1 MASEL
6 QWLAR
11 GLRAGEV
18 PTVGFIG
25 DSYSGGSAD
34 VPSAST
40 IDRVA
45 SRRLGVRSVSSAQ
58 GGTGYITDGKANIA
72 SNSVFGSAERVGR
85 IVQAQPDAVA
95 VVGGLNDEGKDLGQ
109 VAAAVKKC
117 LADLRAGLP
126 DAPIVV
132 VGPQPSGGAR
142 TVGGTF
148 ADLVKTTADAVAS
161 CGVDGVVFADWAGLA
176 GGRAKDFH
184 AGQTYWRGDTIA
196 YAGAIYR
203 VEAAFWAGA
212 SPAAAY
218 PAVRQV
224 SAVFTGTGKAGA
236 PAGDGNRDLYISADG
251 VHPTNQG
258 SEALGDALAVCLRDG
273 FEQLRG
279 WVVSGQLREQRRL
292 LAAAAKAE
300 AEFLEGRQTG
310 PGAGPGPTPPP
321 APSGPAVLAWSGYGY
336 KDGGYA
342 GVSQL
347 RVADAV
353 KDGLA
358 GAHLDCWVCGSGE
371 YVLAAMWAINPA
383 DQQGT
388 SIYNRSLADLRKLPV
403 MPAGSVC
410 TLDDAVTMLPA
421 GETIVG
427 EYGPCSSQAA
437 PSAEN
442 QKDTAKWLAYC
453 AKLVGQG
460 RFVQLT
466 WQDAASTRAA
476 GKKALPGVRQLV
488 CVPNDAL
495 NGVDVSNADIVAGDA
510 QTYSQDDWAKLAGKG
525 RTVWVY
531 NVRSRGD
538 VEKAAQGLKAA
549 GVTAEAVMVYT
560 HEAAEAVKTAAV

>member
-18 PTVGFIG
+18 PTIGFIG

-34 VPSAST
+34 VPAAST

-85 IVQAQPDAVA
+85 IVQAAPDAVA

-109 VAAAVKKC
+109 FGSAVKKI

-148 ADLVKTTADAVAS
+148 ADLVKATADAVAS
-161 CGVDGVVFADWAGLA
+161 CGVDGVAFVDWAGLA
-176 GGRAKDFH
+176 AGRAKEFH

-203 VEAAFWAGA
+203 VEAAFWAGG
-212 SPAAAY
+212 SPAAAF

-251 VHPTNQG
+251 THPTNQG
-258 SEALGDALAVCLRDG
+258 SEALGDALAACLRDG
-273 FEQLRG
+273 FDRLRG
-279 WVVSGQLREQRRL
+279 WVVSGQLRKQRRL

-300 AEFLEGRQTG
+300 AAFKAGLPSGQGG
-310 PGAGPGPTPPP
+310 PEKPP
-321 APSGPAVLAWSGYGY
+321 APRGPQALAWNGYGF

-342 GVSQL
+342 GISNL
-347 RVADAV
+347 RVQDIT

-358 GAHLDCWVCGSGE
+358 GAHLDCWAAGSGE
-371 YVLAAMWAINPA
+371 YVLSAQWVVNPA
-383 DQQGT
+383 DQNGT
-388 SIYNRSLADLRKLPV
+388 SIYNRSLADLRKLPP
-403 MPAGSVC
+403 MLAGGVC
-410 TLDDAVTMLPA
+410 TFDEAAPLLPA
-421 GETIVG
+421 GGLVVG
-427 EYGPCSSQAA
+427 EYGPCSSQAN
-437 PSAEN
+437 PSADN
-442 QKDTAKWLAYC
+442 RKDTAKWLAHC
-453 AKLVGQG
+453 AGLVGAG

-466 WQDAASTRAA
+466 WQDAVSARAA
-476 GKKALPGVRQLV
+476 GKAAQPGVRQLV
-488 CVPNDAL
+488 CVPKDAL
-495 NGVDVSNADIVAGDA
+495 DHVDVSKADIVAGDA
-510 QTYSQDDWAKLAGKG
+510 QTYSQADWAKLAGKG

-531 NVRSRGD
+531 NARSRGD
-538 VEKAAQGLKAA
+538 VEKSAQALKAA
-549 GVTAEAVMVYT
+549 GATAEAVLVYT
-560 HEAAEAVKTAAV
+560 HEAAEAVKALTV

>member
-1 MASEL
+1 MVSEL

-58 GGTGYITDGKANIA
+58 GGTGYVTDGKANIA
-72 SNSVFGSAERVGR
+72 SNTVFGSAERVGR
-85 IVQAQPDAVA
+85 IVQAAPDAVA
-95 VVGGLNDEGKDLGQ
+95 IVGGLNDEGKDLAQ

-117 LADLRAGLP
+117 LSDLRAGLP
-126 DAPIVV
+126 DVPIVV

-148 ADLVKTTADAVAS
+148 ADLVKATADAVAS
-161 CGVDGVVFADWAGLA
+161 CGVDGVAFIDWAGLA
-176 GGRAKDFH
+176 GGRAKDFQ
-184 AGQTYWRGDTIA
+184 AGQTYWRGDVIA

-203 VEAAFWAGA
+203 VDAGFWAGD
-212 SPAAAY
+212 SPAGAF
-218 PAVRQV
+218 PQVRQV

-258 SEALGDALAVCLRDG
+258 SEALGDALAACLRDG
-273 FEQLRG
+273 FGQLRG

-292 LAAAAKAE
+292 LAAAAAAE
-300 AEFLEGRQTG
+300 AEFLKSLQSGQSGQGGQEK
-310 PGAGPGPTPPP
+310 
-321 APSGPAVLAWSGYGY
+321 PSGPLVLAWDGYGY
-336 KDGGYA
+336 KDGSYA
-342 GVSQL
+342 GISQL
-347 RVADAV
+347 RIADIG

-358 GAHLDCWVCGSGE
+358 GAHLDCWACGTGE
-371 YVLAAMWAINPA
+371 YVLSAQWVINPA

-388 SIYNRSLADLRKLPV
+388 SIYNRSLADLRKLPA
-403 MPAGSVC
+403 MPAGGVC
-410 TLDDAVTMLPA
+410 TFDEAAAVLPS
-421 GETIVG
+421 GGTVVG

-437 PSAEN
+437 PSPDN
-442 QKDTAKWLAYC
+442 VKDTAKWLAHC
-453 AKLVGQG
+453 AGLVGAG

-476 GKKALPGVRQLV
+476 GKKALPAVRQLV
-488 CVPNDAL
+488 CVPKGAL
-495 NGVDVSNADIVAGDA
+495 AGVDVSNADIVAGDA
-510 QTYSQDDWAKLAGKG
+510 QTYSQGDWAELAGKG
-525 RTVWVY
+525 RRVWVY
-531 NVRSRGD
+531 NARRRGD
-538 VEKAAQGLKAA
+538 VEKAANGLKAA
-549 GVTAEAVMVYT
+549 GVTAEAVIVYT
-560 HEAAEAVKTAAV
+560 HEAAEAAKAVAV

>member
-34 VPSAST
+34 VPAAST

-58 GGTGYITDGKANIA
+58 GGTGYITDGKANTA
-72 SNSVFGSAERVGR
+72 SNTVFGSAERVGQ
-85 IVQAQPDAVA
+85 IVRAAPDAVA

-109 VAAAVKKC
+109 FAAAVKKC

-148 ADLVKTTADAVAS
+148 ADLVKATADAVAS
-161 CGVDGVVFADWAGLA
+161 CGVDGVAFVDWAGLA
-176 GGRAKDFH
+176 AGRAKDFH

-203 VEAAFWAGA
+203 VEAAFWAGG
-212 SPAAAY
+212 SPAAAF
-218 PAVRQV
+218 PEVRQV
-224 SAVFTGTGKAGA
+224 SAVFTGTGKAGS

-251 VHPTNQG
+251 LHPTNQG
-258 SEALGDALAVCLRDG
+258 SEALGDALAACLRGG
-273 FEQLRG
+273 FESLRG
-279 WVVSGQLREQRRL
+279 WVVSEQLREQRRL
-292 LAAAAKAE
+292 AAAARRAE
-300 AEFLEGRQTG
+300 AEFLKGLQAGQSGHEK
-310 PGAGPGPTPPP
+310 PAGPQ
-321 APSGPAVLAWSGYGY
+321 VLAWNGYGF
-336 KDGGYA
+336 KDGDYA
-342 GVSQL
+342 GISSIRLQDIV
-347 RVADAV
+347 R
-353 KDGLA
+353 DGLA
-358 GAHLDCWVCGSGE
+358 GAHLDCYLCGSGE
-371 YVLAAMWAINPA
+371 YVLSSSWAINPA
-383 DQQGT
+383 KQAET

-403 MPAGSVC
+403 MPSGAVC
-410 TLDDAVTMLPA
+410 TFDEGAPLLPA
-421 GETIVG
+421 GGTVVG

-437 PSAEN
+437 PSPDN
-442 QKDTAKWLAYC
+442 QKDTEKWLAHC
-453 AKLVGQG
+453 AGLVGAG

-476 GKKALPGVRQLV
+476 GKAAQPGVRQLV
-488 CVPNDAL
+488 CVPKDAL
-495 NGVDVSNADIVAGDA
+495 DRVDVSKADIVAGDA
-510 QTYSQDDWAKLAGKG
+510 QTYSQADWAKLAGKG
-525 RTVWVY
+525 RTVWAY
-531 NVRSRGD
+531 NARSRDD
-538 VEKAAQGLKAA
+538 VENAAQQLKAA
-549 GVTAEAVMVYT
+549 RVAAEAVLVHT
-560 HEAAEAVKTAAV
+560 HEAAEAAKAW

>member
-18 PTVGFIG
+18 PTIGFIG

-34 VPSAST
+34 VPAAST

-72 SNSVFGSAERVGR
+72 SNSVFGSAERVGQ
-85 IVQAQPDAVA
+85 IVRAAPDGVA

-109 VAAAVKKC
+109 FGAAVKKI

-148 ADLVKTTADAVAS
+148 ADLVKATADAVAS
-161 CGVDGVVFADWAGLA
+161 CGVDGVAFVDWAGLA
-176 GGRAKDFH
+176 AGRAKDFH

-196 YAGAIYR
+196 YTGAIYR
-203 VEAAFWAGA
+203 VEAAFWAGG
-212 SPAAAY
+212 SPAAAF
-218 PAVRQV
+218 PEVQQV
-224 SAVFTGTGKAGA
+224 SAVFTGTGKAGS

-251 VHPTNQG
+251 THPTNQG
-258 SEALGDALAVCLRDG
+258 SEALGDALAACLRDG
-273 FEQLRG
+273 FGRLRG

-300 AEFLEGRQTG
+300 AVFKAGLPSGQGGQEKPPAKPTG
-310 PGAGPGPTPPP
+310 PL
-321 APSGPAVLAWSGYGY
+321 VLAWNGYGF
-336 KDGGYA
+336 KDGNYA
-342 GVSQL
+342 GISLPRIQDI
-347 RVADAV
+347 A

-358 GAHLDCWVCGSGE
+358 GAHLNCWACGSGE
-371 YVLAAMWAINPA
+371 YVLSSSWVINP
-383 DQQGT
+383 DKLQET
-388 SIYNRSLADLRKLPV
+388 SIYNRSLADLRKLPA
-403 MPAGSVC
+403 MPAGGVC
-410 TLDDAVTMLPA
+410 TFDEAVPMLPA
-421 GETIVG
+421 GGLVVG

-437 PSAEN
+437 PSVDN
-442 QKDTAKWLAYC
+442 QKDTAKWLAHC
-453 AKLVGQG
+453 AGLVGAS
-460 RFVQLT
+460 RFVQST

-476 GKKALPGVRQLV
+476 GKAAQPGVRQLV
-488 CVPNDAL
+488 YVPKDAL
-495 NGVDVSNADIVAGDA
+495 DHVDVSKADIVAGDA
-510 QTYSQDDWAKLAGKG
+510 QTYSQADWAKLAGKG

-531 NVRSRGD
+531 NARSRGD
-538 VEKAAQGLKAA
+538 VAKAAQGLKDA
-549 GVTAEAVMVYT
+549 GVKAEAVLVYMR
-560 HEAAEAVKTAAV
+560 EAAEAAKAG

>member
-11 GLRAGEV
+11 GLRAGEI

-34 VPSAST
+34 VPPAST

-72 SNSVFGSAERVGR
+72 SNSVFGSAERVGQ
-85 IVQAQPDAVA
+85 IVRAAPDAVA

-109 VAAAVKKC
+109 FAAAVKKI

-148 ADLVKTTADAVAS
+148 ADLVKATADAVAS
-161 CGVDGVVFADWAGLA
+161 CGVDGAAFVDWAGLA
-176 GGRAKDFH
+176 AGRAKDFH

-196 YAGAIYR
+196 YTGAIYR
-203 VEAAFWAGA
+203 VEAAFWAGS
-212 SPAAAY
+212 SPAAAF
-218 PAVRQV
+218 PEVRQV

-251 VHPTNQG
+251 THPTNQG
-258 SEALGDALAVCLRDG
+258 SEALGDALAACLRDG
-273 FEQLRG
+273 FERLRG

-300 AEFLEGRQTG
+300 AEFLKGLQSGQSGQGGQEK
-310 PGAGPGPTPPP
+310 PP
-321 APSGPAVLAWSGYGY
+321 APRGPQALAWNGYGF
-336 KDGGYA
+336 KDGDYA
-342 GVSQL
+342 GISSL
-347 RVADAV
+347 RVQDIA

-358 GAHLDCWVCGSGE
+358 GAHLNCWACGSGE
-371 YVLAAMWAINPA
+371 YALSSSWGINPNN
-383 DQQGT
+383 QNGT
-388 SIYNRSLADLRKLPV
+388 SIYNRSLADLRKLPA
-403 MPAGSVC
+403 MPAGGVC
-410 TLDDAVTMLPA
+410 TFDEAAPLLPA
-421 GETIVG
+421 GSTVVG

-437 PSAEN
+437 PSADN
-442 QKDTAKWLAYC
+442 QKDTAKWLAHC
-453 AKLVGQG
+453 AGLVGAG

-476 GKKALPGVRQLV
+476 GKASTPGVRQLV
-488 CVPNDAL
+488 CVPKDAL
-495 NGVDVSNADIVAGDA
+495 AGVDVSKADIVAGDA
-510 QTYSQDDWAKLAGKG
+510 QTYGQADWQKLAGKG

-531 NVRSRGD
+531 NARSRGD
-538 VEKAAQGLKAA
+538 VEKAAQRLKAA
-549 GVTAEAVMVYT
+549 GVTAEAVLVYT
-560 HEAAEAVKTAAV
+560 HEAAEAVKAWAW

>member
-11 GLRAGEV
+11 SLRAGEV

-34 VPSAST
+34 VPPAST

-72 SNSVFGSAERVGR
+72 SNSVFGSAERVGQ
-85 IVQAQPDAVA
+85 IVRAQPDAVA

-109 VAAAVKKC
+109 FAAAVKKC

-148 ADLVKTTADAVAS
+148 ADLVKATADAVAS
-161 CGVDGVVFADWAGLA
+161 CGVDGVAFVDWAGLA

-184 AGQTYWRGDTIA
+184 AGATYWRGDVIA

-203 VEAAFWAGA
+203 VDAGFWAGD
-212 SPAAAY
+212 SPAGAF

-258 SEALGDALAVCLRDG
+258 SEALGDALAACLRTG
-273 FEQLRG
+273 FEELRG
-279 WVVSGQLREQRRL
+279 WVTSDQLRGQLRL
-292 LAAAAKAE
+292 IAAAAKAE
-300 AEFLEGRQTG
+300 AAFK
-310 PGAGPGPTPPP
+310 AGLPSGQGGGTTPP
-321 APSGPAVLAWSGYGY
+321 APAGAGVLAWNGYGF
-336 KDGGYA
+336 KDGSYA
-342 GVSQL
+342 GVSYL
-347 RVADAV
+347 RMQDVA

-358 GAHLDCWVCGSGE
+358 GAHLNCWACGSGE
-371 YVLAAMWAINPA
+371 YVLSAQWAINPA
-383 DQQGT
+383 DQNGT
-388 SIYNRSLADLRKLPV
+388 SIYNRSLADLRKLKP
-403 MPAGSVC
+403 MPAGGVC
-410 TLDDAVTMLPA
+410 TFDEAVAALPA
-421 GETIVG
+421 GGPVVG
-427 EYGPCSSQAA
+427 EYGPASTQAA
-437 PSAEN
+437 PSPDN
-442 QKDTAKWLAYC
+442 VKDTAKWLAHC
-453 AKLVGQG
+453 AGLVGQA

-476 GKKALPGVRQLV
+476 GKKAMPGVRQLV
-488 CVPNDAL
+488 CVPKDAL
-495 NGVDVSNADIVAGDA
+495 DRVDISNADIVAGDA
-510 QTYSQDDWAKLAGKG
+510 QTYSQGDWGKLAGKG
-525 RTVWVY
+525 KAVWVY
-531 NVRSRGD
+531 NVRD
-538 VEKAAQGLKAA
+538 AQAGAQAGQRLKEA
-549 GVTAEAVMVYT
+549 GVRVGGVMVYT
-560 HEAAEAVKTAAV
+560 KAAAESFAAAYKS

>member
-18 PTVGFIG
+18 PTIGFIG
-25 DSYSGGSAD
+25 DSYSGGSSD
-34 VPSAST
+34 VPAAST

-85 IVQAQPDAVA
+85 IVQAAPDGVA
-95 VVGGLNDEGKDLGQ
+95 IVGGLNDEGKGLGQ
-109 VAAAVKKC
+109 FAAAVKKI
-117 LADLRAGLP
+117 LADFRAGLP

-148 ADLVKTTADAVAS
+148 ADLVKATADAVAS
-161 CGVDGVVFADWAGLA
+161 CGVDGVAFVDWAGLA

-203 VEAAFWAGA
+203 VEAAFWAGG
-212 SPAAAY
+212 SPAAAF
-218 PAVRQV
+218 PDVRQV

-251 VHPTNQG
+251 THPTNQG
-258 SEALGDALAVCLRDG
+258 SEALGDALAACLRDG
-273 FEQLRG
+273 FGRLRG

-300 AEFLEGRQTG
+300 AVFKAGLPSGQGGQEKPPAKPTG
-310 PGAGPGPTPPP
+310 PL
-321 APSGPAVLAWSGYGY
+321 VLAWNGYGF
-336 KDGGYA
+336 KDGNYA
-342 GVSQL
+342 GISLPRIQDI
-347 RVADAV
+347 A

-358 GAHLDCWVCGSGE
+358 GAHLDCWACGSGE
-371 YVLAAMWAINPA
+371 YVLSSSWVINP
-383 DQQGT
+383 DKQQET
-388 SIYNRSLADLRKLPV
+388 SIYNRSLADLRKLPA
-403 MPAGSVC
+403 MLAGGVC
-410 TLDDAVTMLPA
+410 TFDEAVPMLPA
-421 GETIVG
+421 GGLVVG

-437 PSAEN
+437 PSADN
-442 QKDTAKWLAYC
+442 QKDTAKWLAHC
-453 AKLVGQG
+453 AGLVGAS
-460 RFVQLT
+460 RFVQST

-476 GKKALPGVRQLV
+476 GKAAQPGVRQLV
-488 CVPNDAL
+488 CVPKDAL
-495 NGVDVSNADIVAGDA
+495 DHVDVSKADIVAGDA
-510 QTYSQDDWAKLAGKG
+510 QTYSQADWAKLAGKG

-531 NVRSRGD
+531 NARSRGD
-538 VEKAAQGLKAA
+538 VAKAAQGLKDA
-549 GVTAEAVMVYT
+549 GATAEAVLVYT
-560 HEAAEAVKTAAV
+560 HEAAEAVKAG

>member
-18 PTVGFIG
+18 PTVGVIG

-34 VPSAST
+34 VPPAST

-72 SNSVFGSAERVGR
+72 SNTVFGSAERVGR
-85 IVQAQPDAVA
+85 IVQAAPDGVA
-95 VVGGLNDEGKDLGQ
+95 IVGGLNDEGKDLAQ
-109 VAAAVKKC
+109 VGAAVKKC
-117 LADLRAGLP
+117 LSDLRAGLP

-148 ADLVKTTADAVAS
+148 ADLVKATADAVAS
-161 CGVDGVVFADWAGLA
+161 CGVDGVAFVDWAGLA

-184 AGQTYWRGDTIA
+184 AGQTYWRGDVIA

-203 VEAAFWAGA
+203 VEASFWAGD
-212 SPAAAY
+212 SPAGAF
-218 PAVRQV
+218 PQVRQV

-251 VHPTNQG
+251 IHPTNQG
-258 SEALGDALAVCLRDG
+258 SEALGDALAVCLRSG
-273 FEQLRG
+273 FEELRG
-279 WVVSGQLREQRRL
+279 WVTSDQLREQRRL

-300 AEFLEGRQTG
+300 AAFKAGLPTG
-310 PGAGPGPTPPP
+310 QGGGVTPP
-321 APSGPAVLAWSGYGY
+321 APAGPAMLAWNGYGY
-336 KDGGYA
+336 KDGSYA

-347 RVADAV
+347 RVADAA

-358 GAHLDCWVCGSGE
+358 GAHLDCWACGSGE
-371 YVLAAMWAINPA
+371 YVLSAQWCINSA

-388 SIYNRSLADLRKLPV
+388 SIYNRSIADLRKLPP
-403 MPAGSVC
+403 MPAGGVC
-410 TLDDAVTMLPA
+410 TFDEAVQVLPA
-421 GETIVG
+421 GGVVVG
-427 EYGPCSSQAA
+427 EYGPCSSQAS
-437 PSAEN
+437 PSPDN
-442 QKDTAKWLAYC
+442 VKDTAKWLAHC
-453 AKLVGQG
+453 AGLVGQS

-476 GKKALPGVRQLV
+476 GKKAMPGVRQLV
-488 CVPNDAL
+488 CVSK
-495 NGVDVSNADIVAGDA
+495 NGLDSVDVSSADIVSGDA
-510 QTYSQDDWAKLAGKG
+510 EAFTQADWQKLAGKG
-525 RTVWVY
+525 KTVWVH
-531 NVRSRGD
+531 NVPN
-538 VEKAAQGLKAA
+538 AQVGAQAGQRLKGA

-560 HEAAEAVKTAAV
+560 KEAAEAVKASSAG

>member
-1 MASEL
+1 MASDL

-34 VPSAST
+34 VPPAST

-72 SNSVFGSAERVGR
+72 SNTVFGSAERVGR
-85 IVQAQPDAVA
+85 IVQAAPDAVA
-95 VVGGLNDEGKDLGQ
+95 VVGGLNDEGKDLAQ
-109 VAAAVKKC
+109 FAAAVKKC

-148 ADLVKTTADAVAS
+148 ADLVKATADAVAS
-161 CGVDGVVFADWAGLA
+161 CGVDGVAFVDWAGLA
-176 GGRAKDFH
+176 GGRAQDFH
-184 AGQTYWRGDTIA
+184 AGQTYWRGDTVA

-203 VEAAFWAGA
+203 VEAGFWAGD
-212 SPAAAY
+212 SPAGAF

-258 SEALGDALAVCLRDG
+258 SEALGDALAACLRDG
-273 FEQLRG
+273 FERLRG
-279 WVVSGQLREQRRL
+279 WVVSAQLREQRRL

-300 AEFLEGRQTG
+300 AAFK
-310 PGAGPGPTPPP
+310 AGLPSGQGGGTTPT
-321 APSGPAVLAWSGYGY
+321 PSGPQVLAWNGYGY
-336 KDGGYA
+336 KDGSYG
-342 GVSQL
+342 GVTQP
-347 RVADAV
+347 RIGDIK

-358 GAHLDCWVCGSGE
+358 GAHLDCWACGSGE
-371 YVLAAMWAINPA
+371 YVLSSQWCINPA
-383 DQQGT
+383 DQNGT
-388 SIYNRSLADLRKLPV
+388 SIYNRSLADLRKLPP
-403 MPAGSVC
+403 MPAGGVC
-410 TLDDAVTMLPA
+410 TFDEALQLLSA
-421 GETIVG
+421 GATIVG
-427 EYGPCSSQAA
+427 EYGPCSTQAA
-437 PSAEN
+437 PSPDN
-442 QKDTAKWLAYC
+442 VKDTAKWLAHC
-453 AKLVGQG
+453 AGLVGAS

-476 GKKALPGVRQLV
+476 GKASTPGIRQLV
-488 CVPNDAL
+488 CVPKTAL
-495 NGVDVSNADIVAGDA
+495 DSVDVSKADIVAGDA
-510 QTYSQDDWAKLAGKG
+510 QTYEQADWAKLAGKG

-531 NVRSRGD
+531 NARSRGD
-538 VEKAAQGLKAA
+538 VEKAARGLKAA
-549 GVTAEAVMVYT
+549 GVAAEAALVYT
-560 HEAAEAVKTAAV
+560 REAAEAVKAFSAV

>member
-34 VPSAST
+34 VPPAST

-58 GGTGYITDGKANIA
+58 GGTGYVTDGKANMP

-85 IVQAQPDAVA
+85 IVQAAPDAVA

-109 VAAAVKKC
+109 VAGAVKKC

-148 ADLVKTTADAVAS
+148 ADLVKATADAVAS
-161 CGVDGVVFADWAGLA
+161 CGVDGVAFVDWAGLA
-176 GGRAKDFH
+176 GGRAQDFH
-184 AGQTYWRGDTIA
+184 AGATYWHGDTIA

-203 VEAAFWAGA
+203 VEAGFWAGD
-212 SPAAAY
+212 SPAGAF

-236 PAGDGNRDLYISADG
+236 PAGDGNRDLYISSDG
-251 VHPTNQG
+251 IHPTNQG
-258 SEALGDALAVCLRDG
+258 SEALGDALAVCLRTG
-273 FEQLRG
+273 FEELRG
-279 WVVSGQLREQRRL
+279 WATSGQLREQRRL
-292 LAAAAKAE
+292 IAAAAKAE
-300 AEFLEGRQTG
+300 AEFKVGLPSEQGGGTTLTG
-310 PGAGPGPTPPP
+310 QLM
-321 APSGPAVLAWSGYGY
+321 LAWDGYGY
-336 KDGGYA
+336 KDGSYA
-342 GVSQL
+342 GISQL
-347 RVADAV
+347 RVADIK

-358 GAHLDCWVCGSGE
+358 GAHLNCWACGSGE
-371 YVLAAMWAINPA
+371 YVLSAAWCLNPA
-383 DQQGT
+383 DQSGT
-388 SIYNRSLADLRKLPV
+388 SIYNRRLADLRKLPS
-403 MPAGSVC
+403 MPSGEVC
-410 TLDDAVTMLPA
+410 TFDEAVSVLPA
-421 GETIVG
+421 GRTVVG
-427 EYGPCSSQAA
+427 EYGPCSAQAA
-437 PSAEN
+437 PSPDN
-442 QKDTAKWLAYC
+442 VKDTAKWLAHC
-453 AKLVGQG
+453 AGLVGRD

-476 GKKALPGVRQLV
+476 GKKAMPGVRQLV
-488 CVPNDAL
+488 CVSRDAIDR
-495 NGVDVSNADIVAGDA
+495 VDVSDADIVSGDA
-510 QTYSQDDWAKLAGKG
+510 VAFTQADWQKLAAKGKA
-525 RTVWVY
+525 VWVH
-531 NVRSRGD
+531 NVPN
-538 VEKAAQGLKAA
+538 VAA
-549 GVTAEAVMVYT
+549 GAQAGQRLKGAGVRPGAVMVYMKA
-560 HEAAEAVKTAAV
+560 AAESFAAAYKG

>member
-6 QWLAR
+6 QWIAR

-34 VPSAST
+34 VPPVST

-85 IVQAQPDAVA
+85 IVQADPDGVA

-109 VAAAVKKC
+109 FAAAVKKC

-148 ADLVKTTADAVAS
+148 ADLVKATGDAVAS
-161 CGVDGVVFADWAGLA
+161 CGVDGVAFVDWAGLA

-184 AGQTYWRGDTIA
+184 AWQTYWRGDTIT

-203 VEAAFWAGA
+203 VEAAFWAGG
-212 SPAAAY
+212 SPAAAF
-218 PAVRQV
+218 PDVRQA
-224 SAVFTGTGKAGA
+224 SAVFTGTGKAGS

-251 VHPTNQG
+251 THPTSQG
-258 SEALGDALAVCLRDG
+258 SEALGDALAACLRDG
-273 FEQLRG
+273 FGRLRG
-279 WVVSGQLREQRRL
+279 WVVSAQLREQRRL
-292 LAAAAKAE
+292 FAAASAAE
-300 AEFLEGRQTG
+300 AEFKKRFASGSGGKEK
-310 PGAGPGPTPPP
+310 PPVK
-321 APSGPAVLAWSGYGY
+321 PSGPQILAWAGYGF
-336 KDGGYA
+336 KDGDYA
-342 GVSQL
+342 GISSP
-347 RVADAV
+347 RVGDIAR
-353 KDGLA
+353 DGLA
-358 GAHLDCWVCGSGE
+358 GAHLDCWACGSGE
-371 YVLAAMWAINPA
+371 YVLSAQWCLAPGKE
-383 DQQGT
+383 QET
-388 SIYNRSLADLRKLPV
+388 SIYNRSLADLRKLPP
-403 MPAGSVC
+403 MPAGAVC
-410 TLDDAVTMLPA
+410 TFDEAVPLLPA
-421 GETIVG
+421 GGTVVG

-437 PSAEN
+437 PSPDN
-442 QKDTAKWLAYC
+442 TKDTKKWLAHC
-453 AKLVGQG
+453 AGLVGAG

-476 GKKALPGVRQLV
+476 GKASTPEVRQLV
-488 CVPNDAL
+488 CVPKGAL
-495 NGVDVSNADIVAGDA
+495 DGVDVSKADIVAGDA
-510 QTYSQDDWAKLAGKG
+510 QTYSQADWQKLAGKG

-538 VEKAAQGLKAA
+538 VEKALGQLKAA
-549 GVTAEAVMVYT
+549 GVTAAAVLVYT
-560 HEAAEAVKTAAV
+560 HEAAEAAKALAV

>member
-34 VPSAST
+34 VPAAST

-72 SNSVFGSAERVGR
+72 SNSVFGSAERVGQ
-85 IVQAQPDAVA
+85 IVQAAPDAVA
-95 VVGGLNDEGKDLGQ
+95 IVGGLNDEGKDLGQ
-109 VAAAVKKC
+109 FAAAVKKI

-148 ADLVKTTADAVAS
+148 ADLVKATADAVAS
-161 CGVDGVVFADWAGLA
+161 CGVDGVAFVDWAGLA
-176 GGRAKDFH
+176 GGRAKEFR
-184 AGQTYWRGDTIA
+184 AGQTYWRGDTVA

-203 VEAAFWAGA
+203 VEAAFWAGG
-212 SPAAAY
+212 SPAAAF
-218 PAVRQV
+218 PDVRQV
-224 SAVFTGTGKAGA
+224 SAVFTGTGKAGS

-251 VHPTNQG
+251 THPTNQG
-258 SEALGDALAVCLRDG
+258 SEALGDALAACLRGG
-273 FEQLRG
+273 FGRLRG

-300 AEFLEGRQTG
+300 AEFLESRQAG
-310 PGAGPGPTPPP
+310 QAGQGKPPAKPAGPKIF
-321 APSGPAVLAWSGYGY
+321 AWDGYGF
-336 KDGGYA
+336 KDGDYA
-342 GVSQL
+342 GISSL
-347 RVADAV
+347 RVQDAA

-358 GAHLDCWVCGSGE
+358 GVHLDCWQCGSGE
-371 YVLAAMWAINPA
+371 YVLSSSWGINPA
-383 DQQGT
+383 KQQET
-388 SIYNRSLADLRKLPV
+388 SIYNRSLADLRKLPP
-403 MPAGSVC
+403 MPAGGVC
-410 TLDDAVTMLPA
+410 TFDEAVPLLPA
-421 GETIVG
+421 TGLVVG
-427 EYGPCSSQAA
+427 EYGPSSSQAS
-437 PSAEN
+437 PSADN
-442 QKDTAKWLAYC
+442 QKDAAKWLAHC
-453 AKLVGQG
+453 AGLVGAG

-476 GKKALPGVRQLV
+476 GKASTPGVRQLV
-488 CVPNDAL
+488 CVPKDAL
-495 NGVDVSNADIVAGDA
+495 GSVDVSKADIVAGDA
-510 QTYSQDDWAKLAGKG
+510 QTYGQADWAKLAGKG

-531 NVRSRGD
+531 NARSRGD

-549 GVTAEAVMVYT
+549 GVKAEAVLVYT
-560 HEAAEAVKTAAV
+560 HEAAEAVKASYTG

>member
-18 PTVGFIG
+18 PTIGFIG

-34 VPSAST
+34 VPPAST

-72 SNSVFGSAERVGR
+72 SNSAFGSAERVGR
-85 IVQAQPDAVA
+85 IVQAAPDAVA
-95 VVGGLNDEGKDLGQ
+95 IVGGLNDEGKDLGQ
-109 VAAAVKKC
+109 FAAAVKKI
-117 LADLRAGLP
+117 LTDLRAGLP

-148 ADLVKTTADAVAS
+148 ADLVKATADAVAS
-161 CGVDGVVFADWAGLA
+161 CGVDGVAFVDWAGLA
-176 GGRAKDFH
+176 GGRAKVFS
-184 AGQTYWRGDTIA
+184 AGQTYWRGDVIA

-203 VEAAFWAGA
+203 VEAAFWAGG
-212 SPAAAY
+212 SPAAAF

-224 SAVFTGTGKAGA
+224 SAVFTGTGKAGS

-251 VHPTNQG
+251 THPTNQG
-258 SEALGDALAVCLRDG
+258 SEALGDALAACLRDG
-273 FEQLRG
+273 FERLRG

-300 AEFLEGRQTG
+300 SEFLKSLQAGQSGQGG
-310 PGAGPGPTPPP
+310 PEKPP
-321 APSGPAVLAWSGYGY
+321 AKPSGPRAVAWNGYGF
-336 KDGGYA
+336 KDGDYA
-342 GVSQL
+342 GISSL
-347 RVADAV
+347 RVQDIA
-353 KDGLA
+353 KGGLD
-358 GAHLDCWVCGSGE
+358 GAHLDCWQCGSGE
-371 YVLAAMWAINPA
+371 YVLSAQWVIDPNN
-383 DQQGT
+383 QNGT
-388 SIYNRSLADLRKLPV
+388 SIYNRSLADLRKLKT
-403 MPAGSVC
+403 MPSGGVC
-410 TLDDAVTMLPA
+410 TFDEAAPLLPA
-421 GETIVG
+421 AGLVVG
-427 EYGPCSSQAA
+427 EYGPCSSQAN
-437 PSAEN
+437 PSADN
-442 QKDTAKWLAYC
+442 QKDTAKWLAHC
-453 AKLVGQG
+453 AGLAGAS

-476 GKKALPGVRQLV
+476 GKASTPGVRQLV
-488 CVPNDAL
+488 CVPKDAL
-495 NGVDVSNADIVAGDA
+495 DSVDVSKADIVAGDA
-510 QTYSQDDWAKLAGKG
+510 QTYGQADWAKLAGKG

-531 NVRSRGD
+531 NARSRGD

-549 GVTAEAVMVYT
+549 GATAEAILVYT
-560 HEAAEAVKTAAV
+560 HEAAEAVKAW

>member
-18 PTVGFIG
+18 PTIGFIG

-34 VPSAST
+34 VPPAST

-72 SNSVFGSAERVGR
+72 SNSAFGSAERVGR
-85 IVQAQPDAVA
+85 IVQAAPDAVA
-95 VVGGLNDEGKDLGQ
+95 IVGGLNDEGKDLGQ
-109 VAAAVKKC
+109 FAAAVKKI
-117 LADLRAGLP
+117 LTDLRAGLP

-148 ADLVKTTADAVAS
+148 ADLVKATADAVAS
-161 CGVDGVVFADWAGLA
+161 CGVDGVAFVDWAGLA
-176 GGRAKDFH
+176 GGRAKVFS
-184 AGQTYWRGDTIA
+184 AGQTYWRGDVIA

-203 VEAAFWAGA
+203 VEAAFWAGG
-212 SPAAAY
+212 SPAAAF

-224 SAVFTGTGKAGA
+224 SAVFTGTGKAGS
-236 PAGDGNRDLYISADG
+236 PAGDGNRDLYISADN

-258 SEALGDALAVCLRDG
+258 SEALGDALAACLRDG
-273 FEQLRG
+273 FERLRG

-300 AEFLEGRQTG
+300 SEFLKSLQAGQSGQGG
-310 PGAGPGPTPPP
+310 PEKPP
-321 APSGPAVLAWSGYGY
+321 AKPSGPRAVAWNGYGF
-336 KDGGYA
+336 KDGDYA
-342 GVSQL
+342 GISSI
-347 RVADAV
+347 RVQDIA
-353 KDGLA
+353 KGGLD
-358 GAHLDCWVCGSGE
+358 GAHLDCWMCGSGE
-371 YVLAAMWAINPA
+371 YVLSAQWCLDPNN
-383 DQQGT
+383 QNGT
-388 SIYNRSLADLRKLPV
+388 SIYNRSLADLRKLKA
-403 MPAGSVC
+403 MPSGGVC
-410 TLDDAVTMLPA
+410 TFDEAAPLLPA
-421 GETIVG
+421 AGLVVG
-427 EYGPCSSQAA
+427 EYGPCSSQAN
-437 PSAEN
+437 PSADN
-442 QKDTAKWLAYC
+442 QKDTAKWLAHC
-453 AKLVGQG
+453 AGLAGAS

-476 GKKALPGVRQLV
+476 GKASTPGVRQLV
-488 CVPNDAL
+488 CVPKDAL
-495 NGVDVSNADIVAGDA
+495 DSVDVSKADIVAGDA
-510 QTYSQDDWAKLAGKG
+510 QTYGQADWAKLAGKG

-531 NVRSRGD
+531 NARSRGD

-549 GVTAEAVMVYT
+549 GATAEAILVYT
-560 HEAAEAVKTAAV
+560 HEAAEAVKAW

>member
-34 VPSAST
+34 VPAAST

-72 SNSVFGSAERVGR
+72 SNSVFGSAERVGQ
-85 IVQAQPDAVA
+85 IVQAAPDGVA
-95 VVGGLNDEGKDLGQ
+95 IVGGLNDEGKDLAQ
-109 VAAAVKKC
+109 FAAAVKKI

-148 ADLVKTTADAVAS
+148 ADLVKATADAVAS
-161 CGVDGVVFADWAGLA
+161 CGVDGVAFVDWAGLS
-176 GGRAKDFH
+176 GGRAKEFR

-196 YAGAIYR
+196 YTGAIYR
-203 VEAAFWAGA
+203 VEAAFWAGG
-212 SPAAAY
+212 SPAAAF

-251 VHPTNQG
+251 THPTNQG
-258 SEALGDALAVCLRDG
+258 SEALGDALAACLRDG
-273 FEQLRG
+273 FGRLRG
-279 WVVSGQLREQRRL
+279 WVVSAQLREQRRL

-300 AEFLEGRQTG
+300 AAFKAGLPSGQGG
-310 PGAGPGPTPPP
+310 PEKPPAKPAGPQVVVW
-321 APSGPAVLAWSGYGY
+321 AGYGF
-336 KDGGYA
+336 KDGDYA
-342 GVSQL
+342 GISSL
-347 RVADAV
+347 RVQDIA

-358 GAHLDCWVCGSGE
+358 GAHLDCWQCGSGE
-371 YVLAAMWAINPA
+371 YVLSAQWTINPA
-383 DQQGT
+383 DQNGT
-388 SIYNRSLADLRKLPV
+388 SIYNRSLADLRKLPQ

-410 TLDDAVTMLPA
+410 TFDEAVPLLLA
-421 GETIVG
+421 GSTVVG
-427 EYGPCSSQAA
+427 EYGPCSSQAS
-437 PSAEN
+437 PSADN
-442 QKDTAKWLAYC
+442 QKDMAKWLAHC
-453 AKLVGQG
+453 AGLVGAG

-476 GKKALPGVRQLV
+476 GKAAQPGVRQLV
-488 CVPNDAL
+488 CVPKDAL
-495 NGVDVSNADIVAGDA
+495 DRVDVSKADIVAGDA
-510 QTYSQDDWAKLAGKG
+510 QTYRQADWQKLAGKG
-525 RTVWVY
+525 RAVWVY
-531 NVRSRGD
+531 NARGRGD

-549 GVTAEAVMVYT
+549 GVAAEAVLVYT
-560 HEAAEAVKTAAV
+560 HEAAEAVKALAV

>member
-18 PTVGFIG
+18 PTIGFIG

-34 VPSAST
+34 VPAAST

-58 GGTGYITDGKANIA
+58 GGTGYITDGRANIA
-72 SNSVFGSAERVGR
+72 SNSVFGSDERVGR
-85 IVQAQPDAVA
+85 IVQAAPDAVA

-109 VAAAVKKC
+109 FAAAVKKI

-148 ADLVKTTADAVAS
+148 ADLVKATADAVAS
-161 CGVDGVVFADWAGLA
+161 CGVDGVAFVDWAGLA
-176 GGRAKDFH
+176 GGRAKEFR

-203 VEAAFWAGA
+203 VEAAFWSG
-212 SPAAAY
+212 SDPAAAF
-218 PAVRQV
+218 PEVRQV

-236 PAGDGNRDLYISADG
+236 PARDGNRDSYISADG
-251 VHPTNQG
+251 THPTNQG
-258 SEALGDALAVCLRDG
+258 SEALGDALAACLRDG
-273 FEQLRG
+273 FESLRG

-300 AEFLEGRQTG
+300 AEFLKGLQSG
-310 PGAGPGPTPPP
+310 QPGQGKPPAKPAGPQ
-321 APSGPAVLAWSGYGY
+321 ALAWDGYGF

-342 GVSQL
+342 GVSSP
-347 RVADAV
+347 RIRDIAE
-353 KDGLA
+353 DGLG
-358 GAHLDCWVCGSGE
+358 GAHLDCWACGSGE
-371 YVLAAMWAINPA
+371 YVLSAQWAINPA
-383 DQQGT
+383 DQNGT
-388 SIYNRSLADLRKLPV
+388 SIYNRSLDDLRKLPA
-403 MPAGSVC
+403 MPSGGVC
-410 TLDDAVTMLPA
+410 TFDEAAAALPA
-421 GETIVG
+421 AGTVVG
-427 EYGPCSSQAA
+427 EYGPCSSQAN
-437 PSAEN
+437 PSPDN
-442 QKDTAKWLAYC
+442 VKDTAKWLEHC
-453 AKLVGQG
+453 AGLVGAG

-476 GKKALPGVRQLV
+476 GKAAQPGVRQLV
-488 CVPNDAL
+488 CVPEDAL
-495 NGVDVSNADIVAGDA
+495 GRVDASKADIVAGDA
-510 QTYSQDDWAKLAGKG
+510 QTYGQADWAKLAGKG

-531 NVRSRGD
+531 NARGRND
-538 VEKAAQGLKAA
+538 VEKAAKGLKDA
-549 GVTAEAVMVYT
+549 GVKAEAVLAYT
-560 HEAAEAVKTAAV
+560 REAAEAVKTQAW

>member
-11 GLRAGEV
+11 GLRAGEM

-34 VPSAST
+34 VPPAST

-72 SNSVFGSAERVGR
+72 SNSVFGSAERVGQ
-85 IVQAQPDAVA
+85 IVQAAPDAVA
-95 VVGGLNDEGKDLGQ
+95 IVGGLNDEGKDLGQ
-109 VAAAVKKC
+109 FAAAVKKI

-126 DAPIVV
+126 DTPIVV

-148 ADLVKTTADAVAS
+148 ADLVKATADAVAS
-161 CGVDGVVFADWAGLA
+161 CGVDGVAFVDWAGLA
-176 GGRAKDFH
+176 EGRAKEFR

-203 VEAAFWAGA
+203 VEAAFWAGG
-212 SPAAAY
+212 SPAAAF
-218 PAVRQV
+218 PDVRQV

-236 PAGDGNRDLYISADG
+236 PAGDGNRDLYISTDG
-251 VHPTNQG
+251 THPTNQG
-258 SEALGDALAVCLRDG
+258 SEALGDALAACLRDG
-273 FEQLRG
+273 FDRLRG

-300 AEFLEGRQTG
+300 AAFKAGLPSG
-310 PGAGPGPTPPP
+310 PRGPEKPP
-321 APSGPAVLAWSGYGY
+321 APHGPLALAWNGYGF
-336 KDGGYA
+336 KDGDYA
-342 GVSQL
+342 GISSL
-347 RVADAV
+347 RVADVA

-358 GAHLDCWVCGSGE
+358 GAHLNCWACGSGE
-371 YVLAAMWAINPA
+371 YVLSAQWVINPA
-383 DQQGT
+383 DQRGT
-388 SIYNRSLADLRKLPV
+388 SVYNRSLADLRKLPA
-403 MPAGSVC
+403 MPAGGVC
-410 TLDDAVTMLPA
+410 TFDEAVPLLPA
-421 GETIVG
+421 GGLAVG

-437 PSAEN
+437 PSPDN
-442 QKDTAKWLAYC
+442 VKDTAKWLAHC
-453 AKLVGQG
+453 AGLVGAG

-476 GKKALPGVRQLV
+476 GKASMPGVRQLV
-488 CVPNDAL
+488 CVPKDAL
-495 NGVDVSNADIVAGDA
+495 DRVDVSKADIVAGDA
-510 QTYSQDDWAKLAGKG
+510 QTYGQADWAKLAGKG
-525 RTVWVY
+525 RTVWAY
-531 NVRSRGD
+531 NARSRGD
-538 VEKAAQGLKAA
+538 VEKAAQTLKAA
-549 GVTAEAVMVYT
+549 EVTVEAVLVYT
-560 HEAAEAVKTAAV
+560 HEAAEAVKAW

>member
-34 VPSAST
+34 VPAAST

-58 GGTGYITDGKANIA
+58 GGTGYVVDGKANIA

-85 IVQAQPDAVA
+85 IVEAAPDAVA
-95 VVGGLNDEGKDLGQ
+95 VVGGLNDEGSDLAQ
-109 VAAAVKKC
+109 VAGAVKKC

-148 ADLVKTTADAVAS
+148 ADLVKATADAVAS
-161 CGVDGVVFADWAGLA
+161 CGVDGVAFVDWAGLA
-176 GGRAKDFH
+176 GGRALGFR

-203 VEAAFWAGA
+203 VEAAFWAGD
-212 SPAAAY
+212 SPAAAF
-218 PAVRQV
+218 PDVRQV

-236 PAGDGNRDLYISADG
+236 PAGDGNRDLYISSDG

-258 SEALGDALAVCLRDG
+258 SEALGDALAVCLRTG
-273 FEQLRG
+273 FDRLRG
-279 WVVSGQLREQRRL
+279 WVVSAQLREQRRL
-292 LAAAAKAE
+292 LAAAAAAE
-300 AEFLEGRQTG
+300 AEFLKGRQG
-310 PGAGPGPTPPP
+310 DPGTTPSPAPAGPM
-321 APSGPAVLAWSGYGY
+321 VLAWNGYGF
-336 KDGGYA
+336 KDGSYA
-342 GVSQL
+342 GVTVP
-347 RVADAV
+347 RVGDVA

-358 GAHLDCWVCGSGE
+358 GAHLDCWACGSGE
-371 YVLAAMWAINPA
+371 YILSSSWVINPA
-383 DQQGT
+383 KPNET
-388 SIYNRSLADLRKLPV
+388 SIYNRSLADLRKLPA
-403 MPAGSVC
+403 MPAGGVC
-410 TLDDAVTMLPA
+410 TFDEAVGALPA
-421 GETIVG
+421 GAAVVG

-437 PSAEN
+437 PSPDN
-442 QKDTAKWLAYC
+442 VKDTAKWLQHC
-453 AKLVGQG
+453 VGLVGAS

-476 GKKALPGVRQLV
+476 GKASTPGGRQLV
-488 CVPNDAL
+488 CVPKDAL
-495 NGVDVSNADIVAGDA
+495 DHVDVSKADIVAGDA
-510 QTYSQDDWAKLAGKG
+510 QTYDQADWAKLVGKG

-531 NVRSRGD
+531 NARSRGD
-538 VEKAAQGLKAA
+538 VEKAAQTLKAA
-549 GVTAEAVMVYT
+549 GVTVEAVLVYT
-560 HEAAEAVKTAAV
+560 HEAAEAVKAW

>member
-34 VPSAST
+34 VPAAST

-58 GGTGYITDGKANIA
+58 GGTGYVVDGKANTA

-85 IVQAQPDAVA
+85 IVEAAPDAVA
-95 VVGGLNDEGKDLGQ
+95 VVGGLNDEGSDLAQ

-148 ADLVKTTADAVAS
+148 ADLVKATADAVAS
-161 CGVDGVVFADWAGLA
+161 CGVDGVAFVDWAGLA
-176 GGRAKDFH
+176 GGRALEFH
-184 AGQTYWRGDTIA
+184 AWQTYWRGDTIA

-203 VEAAFWAGA
+203 VEAGFWAGGD
-212 SPAAAY
+212 PAAAF
-218 PAVRQV
+218 PDVRQV

-236 PAGDGNRDLYISADG
+236 PAGDGNRDLYISSDG
-251 VHPTNQG
+251 LHPTNQG
-258 SEALGDALAVCLRDG
+258 SEALGDALAVCLRTG
-273 FEQLRG
+273 FDRLRG
-279 WVVSGQLREQRRL
+279 WVVSAQLREQRRL

-300 AEFLEGRQTG
+300 AAFK
-310 PGAGPGPTPPP
+310 AGLPSGQGGQQKPP
-321 APSGPAVLAWSGYGY
+321 APRGPLAIAWNGYGF

-342 GVSQL
+342 GVSSP
-347 RVADAV
+347 RVRDIAE
-353 KDGLA
+353 DGLA
-358 GAHLDCWVCGSGE
+358 GAHLNCWMCGSGE
-371 YVLAAMWAINPA
+371 YILSSSWVIDPA
-383 DQQGT
+383 KPNET
-388 SIYNRSLADLRKLPV
+388 SIYNRSLADLRKLP
-403 MPAGSVC
+403 P
-410 TLDDAVTMLPA
+410 LPA
-421 GETIVG
+421 GGVCTFDEAAPLLPAGGLVVG
-427 EYGPCSSQAA
+427 EYGPCSAQAA
-437 PSAEN
+437 PSVDN
-442 QKDTAKWLAYC
+442 QKDTAKWLAHS
-453 AKLVGQG
+453 AGLVGAA

-476 GKKALPGVRQLV
+476 GKASTPGVRQLV
-488 CVPNDAL
+488 CVPKDAL
-495 NGVDVSNADIVAGDA
+495 DHVDVSKADIVAGDA
-510 QTYSQDDWAKLAGKG
+510 QTYGQADWEKLVGKG

-531 NVRSRGD
+531 NARSRGD
-538 VEKAAQGLKAA
+538 VEKAAQTLKAA
-549 GVTAEAVMVYT
+549 GVTVEAVLVYT
-560 HEAAEAVKTAAV
+560 REAAEAVKAW

>member
-34 VPSAST
+34 VPAAST

-58 GGTGYITDGKANIA
+58 GGTGYITDGRANIA

-85 IVQAQPDAVA
+85 IVQAAPDGVA

-109 VAAAVKKC
+109 FAAAVKKI

-148 ADLVKTTADAVAS
+148 ADLVKATADAVAS
-161 CGVDGVVFADWAGLA
+161 CGVDGVAFVDWAGLA
-176 GGRAKDFH
+176 AGRAKDFH
-184 AGQTYWRGDTIA
+184 AGQTYWRGDTVS

-203 VEAAFWAGA
+203 VEAAFWAGMD
-212 SPAAAY
+212 PAAAW
-218 PAVRQV
+218 PQVRQV

-251 VHPTNQG
+251 THPTNQG
-258 SEALGDALAVCLRDG
+258 SEALGDALAACLRDG
-273 FEQLRG
+273 FESLRG
-279 WVVSGQLREQRRL
+279 WTVSGQLREQRRL

-300 AEFLEGRQTG
+300 AAFK
-310 PGAGPGPTPPP
+310 AGLP
-321 APSGPAVLAWSGYGY
+321 AGQGGQEKPSGPRVVVWNGYGF

-342 GVSQL
+342 GISSL
-347 RVADAV
+347 RIQDIA

-358 GAHLDCWVCGSGE
+358 GAHLNCWTCGSGE
-371 YVLAAMWAINPA
+371 YILSSSWGINPA
-383 DQQGT
+383 NQNGT
-388 SIYNRSLADLRKLPV
+388 SIYNRSLDDLHKLPA
-403 MPAGSVC
+403 MPAGGVC
-410 TLDDAVTMLPA
+410 TFDEAVPLLPA
-421 GETIVG
+421 AGLVVG
-427 EYGPCSSQAA
+427 EYGPCSSQAN
-437 PSAEN
+437 PSADN
-442 QKDTAKWLAYC
+442 QKDTAKWLAHC
-453 AKLVGQG
+453 AGLAGAG

-476 GKKALPGVRQLV
+476 GKASTPGVRQLV
-488 CVPNDAL
+488 CVPKDAL
-495 NGVDVSNADIVAGDA
+495 DHVDVSKADIVAGDA
-510 QTYSQDDWAKLAGKG
+510 QTYGQADWAKLADKG

-531 NVRSRGD
+531 NARSRGD

-549 GVTAEAVMVYT
+549 GVKAEAVLVYT
-560 HEAAEAVKTAAV
+560 HEAAEAVKAQAG

>member
-11 GLRAGEV
+11 GLRAAEV

-34 VPSAST
+34 VPAAST

-85 IVQAQPDAVA
+85 IVQAAPDGVA
-95 VVGGLNDEGKDLGQ
+95 IVGGLNDEGKDLGQ
-109 VAAAVKKC
+109 FGAAVKKI

-148 ADLVKTTADAVAS
+148 ADLVKATADAVAS
-161 CGVDGVVFADWAGLA
+161 CGVDGVAFVDWAGLA

-203 VEAAFWAGA
+203 VEAAFWAGG
-212 SPAAAY
+212 SPAAAF
-218 PAVRQV
+218 PDVRQV
-224 SAVFTGTGKAGA
+224 SAVFTGTGKDGA

-251 VHPTNQG
+251 THPTNQG
-258 SEALGDALAVCLRDG
+258 SEALGDALAACLRDG
-273 FEQLRG
+273 FGRLRG
-279 WVVSGQLREQRRL
+279 WVVSEQLREQRRL
-292 LAAAAKAE
+292 LAAAATAE
-300 AEFLEGRQTG
+300 AAFK
-310 PGAGPGPTPPP
+310 AGLPSGQGGQQK
-321 APSGPAVLAWSGYGY
+321 PSGPRVLAWNGYGF
-336 KDGGYA
+336 KDGDYA
-342 GVSQL
+342 GISSP
-347 RVADAV
+347 RVQDIV

-358 GAHLDCWVCGSGE
+358 GAHLDCWMCGSGE
-371 YVLAAMWAINPA
+371 YVLSAQWCLDPN
-383 DQQGT
+383 QQQKT
-388 SIYNRSLADLRKLPV
+388 SIYNRSLADLRKLPS
-403 MPAGSVC
+403 MSAGGVC
-410 TLDDAVTMLPA
+410 TFDEAAQLLPV
-421 GETIVG
+421 GGLVVG

-437 PSAEN
+437 PSEDN
-442 QKDTAKWLAYC
+442 RKDTAKWLLHC
-453 AKLVGQG
+453 AGLVGASQ
-460 RFVQLT
+460 FVQLT

-476 GKKALPGVRQLV
+476 GKASAPGVRQLV
-488 CVPNDAL
+488 CVPEDAL
-495 NGVDVSNADIVAGDA
+495 DHVDVSKADIVAGDA
-510 QTYSQDDWAKLAGKG
+510 QTYSQADWAKLAGKG

-531 NVRSRGD
+531 NARSRGD
-538 VEKAAQGLKAA
+538 VAKAAQALKDA
-549 GVTAEAVMVYT
+549 GATAEAVLVYT
-560 HEAAEAVKTAAV
+560 HEAAEAVKAGWPSQH

>member
-34 VPSAST
+34 VPPAST

-58 GGTGYITDGKANIA
+58 GGTGYVVDGKANIA

-85 IVQAQPDAVA
+85 IVQAAPDGVA
-95 VVGGLNDEGKDLGQ
+95 IVGGLNDEGKDLGQ
-109 VAAAVKKC
+109 FAAAVKKC

-126 DAPIVV
+126 DVPIVV

-148 ADLVKTTADAVAS
+148 ADLVKATADAVAS
-161 CGVDGVVFADWAGLA
+161 CGVDGVAFVDWAGLA
-176 GGRAKDFH
+176 GGRAKEFR
-184 AGQTYWRGDTIA
+184 AGQTYWRGDVIA

-203 VEAAFWAGA
+203 VEAAFWAGS
-212 SPAAAY
+212 SPAGAF
-218 PAVRQV
+218 PEVRQV
-224 SAVFTGTGKAGA
+224 SAVFTGTGKAGS

-251 VHPTNQG
+251 THPTNQG
-258 SEALGDALAVCLRDG
+258 SEALGDALAACLRDG
-273 FEQLRG
+273 FESLRG

-300 AEFLEGRQTG
+300 AAFKAGLPSGSGGQEK
-310 PGAGPGPTPPP
+310 PPAKPAGPK
-321 APSGPAVLAWSGYGY
+321 ALAWNGYGF
-336 KDGGYA
+336 KDGDYA
-342 GVSQL
+342 GISSL
-347 RVADAV
+347 RVQDIA

-358 GAHLDCWVCGSGE
+358 GAHLDCWACGSGE
-371 YVLAAMWAINPA
+371 YVLSAQWILDPA
-383 DQQGT
+383 NQNGT
-388 SIYNRSLADLRKLPV
+388 SIYNRSLADLRKLPA
-403 MPAGSVC
+403 MPAGGVC
-410 TLDDAVTMLPA
+410 TFDEAVPALPA
-421 GETIVG
+421 GGLVVG
-427 EYGPCSSQAA
+427 EYGPCSSHAN
-437 PSAEN
+437 PTPDN
-442 QKDTAKWLAYC
+442 RKDTAKWLAHC
-453 AKLVGQG
+453 AGLVGAG

-476 GKKALPGVRQLV
+476 GKEAQPGVRQLV
-488 CVPNDAL
+488 CVPKDAL
-495 NGVDVSNADIVAGDA
+495 DRVDVSKADIVAGDA
-510 QTYSQDDWAKLAGKG
+510 QTYSQADWAKLAGKG

-549 GVTAEAVMVYT
+549 GVTAEAALVYT
-560 HEAAEAVKTAAV
+560 HEAAEAVKAG